1 MPAETARNV
10 SLTAG
15 AAARSAP
22 EGVLQELGSGVQG
35 ISSPEARARLARFG
49 PNAVGVES
57 RSLRAI
63 VVEQARNGINLLLAG
78 AGVLTIATGDLVDG
92 AIILVLIAL
101 NVGLSI
107 VQEYRAEKALSALR
121 ALLPL
126 HCRALRDG
134 AVASVPANELVPG
147 DVVLIRGGDL
157 VPADMRL
164 LESDLLEVNQATLT
178 GESVPQTKT
187 PAPVTAGA
195 AIGWTDIVFAGTVVV
210 GGEGKG
216 VVITTGATTQFG
228 VTAALVKAVHA
239 ASDFQ
244 VNLTHFAAFLLRFG
258 ILLAAAVFISNA
270 LLGRGI
276 LVSLTLALALALGVV
291 PEALPAV
298 TATTLALGAGA
309 LARKKVLVR
318 RLAAVEDLS
327 VVDTLCIDKTGTIT
341 ENRTSVVGSW
351 SLVPEQALLE
361 SALLCTS
368 FPEKGVSVVDDAVI
382 DASSAV
388 DRETI
393 AGLSRRVVMRFTPDT
408 KRMCVLA
415 ERPEG
420 HEVISKG
427 AAAVILERSTRIR
440 TAQGDEPLDGDQRR
454 LVEGELQ
461 RLQNA
466 GGRVLAVALKAAPQD
481 GGEGDI
487 DSDLTLLGLLSMSD
501 PPRPGAAAAL
511 NDATGLGVEVKIVTG
526 DARSRA
532 SALARQIGIE
542 VPEDAI
548 VAAAELNAGHAVAAA
563 RRGRIFAEV
572 VPADKF
578 RLVQILQHMGRHV
591 AVTGDGV
598 NDAPA
603 LQTADVGIALNSGT
617 DATKGAADLILLQDD
632 LRVMVDGI
640 KEGRRTFT
648 NINRYL
654 LYTMVSN
661 FANVIIVAVASF
673 FLNFLPLLPDQV
685 LLLNVLA
692 DLPMLAIVTDVVS
705 SRDVATPRR
714 WDIHRLVELAVFLG
728 LVNALF
734 AFGLLRFVG
743 GRSPEIVHA
752 AWFLFLGTTALV
764 ILFAVRTEDW
774 FWKRPWPSVPLVGA
788 LGAALLVTV
797 ALVVLPPAQAIFHF
811 GKLSLLELLGIGAYS
826 IAYLVVADVL
836 HTSFYKA
843 QPALVGLSAS
853 RRRGQVHVEAS
864 PVATPAQGAAGRDSP
879 SEL

>member
-1 MPAETARNV
+1 MPIETSPNV
-10 SLTAG
+10 SVTAS
-15 AAARSAP
+15 AAAAAAP
-22 EGVLQELGSGVQG
+22 DGVLHELGSGLQG
-35 ISSPEARARLARFG
+35 ISSQEARARLTRFG

-92 AIILVLIAL
+92 AIILVLITL

-107 VQEYRAEKALSALR
+107 VQEYRAERALEALR

-134 AVASVPANELVPG
+134 TAASVLAGDLVPG
-147 DVVLIRGGDL
+147 DIVMIRAGDM
-157 VPADMRL
+157 VPADLRL
-164 LESDLLEVNQATLT
+164 LEADGLEVNQATLT

-187 PAPVTAGA
+187 PASVTGSA
-195 AIGWTDIVFAGTVVV
+195 AIAWTDIVFAGTVVV

-216 VVITTGATTQFG
+216 VVIATGATTQFG
-228 VTAALVKAVHA
+228 ETAALVKGVHA

-244 VNLTHFAAFLLRFG
+244 VNLTHFAGFLLRFG

-298 TATTLALGAGA
+298 TATTLALGAAA

-318 RLAAVEDLS
+318 RLASVEDLS
-327 VVDTLCIDKTGTIT
+327 VIDTLCIDKTGTIT
-341 ENRTSVVGSW
+341 ENRTSVVRSW
-351 SLVPEQALLE
+351 ALVPEQVLLE
-361 SALLCTS
+361 AAVLCTS
-368 FPEKGVSVVDDAVI
+368 FPEKGVSVIDDAVI
-382 DASSAV
+382 DASSGIDLKDVA
-388 DRETI
+388 R
-393 AGLSRRVVMRFTPDT
+393 LNRRVVMRFSPET
-408 KRMCVLA
+408 KRMCVLVD
-415 ERPEG
+415 RPDGGEL
-420 HEVISKG
+420 ICKG

-440 TAQGDEPLDGDQRR
+440 TTQGDLPLDADQRNV
-454 LVEGELQ
+454 VESELQ
-461 RLQNA
+461 RMQEV
-466 GGRVLAVALKAAPQD
+466 GGRVLAVALKAEPPD
-481 GGEGDI
+481 TNEGEL
-487 DSDLTLLGLLSMSD
+487 DSELTLLGLLSMSD

-511 NDATGLGVEVKIVTG
+511 SDATGLGVEVKIVTG

-532 SALARQIGIE
+532 AALARQIGLD

-548 VAAAELNAGHAVAAA
+548 VAAAELNGGQAESAA

-578 RLVQILQHMGRHV
+578 HLVQILQHLGRHV

-617 DATKGAADLILLQDD
+617 DATKGAADLVLLKDD
-632 LRVMVDGI
+632 LPVIVDGI

-705 SRDVATPRR
+705 SKDLATPRR
-714 WDIHRLVELAVFLG
+714 WDIHRLVELAIFLG

-734 AFGLLRFVG
+734 AFGLLRFIG
-743 GRSPEIVHA
+743 GRSPEVIHA

-774 FWKRPWPSVPLVGA
+774 FWKRPWPSVPLLGA
-788 LGAALLVTV
+788 LGAAQVVTV
-797 ALVVLPPAQAIFHF
+797 ALVVLPPSQALFHF
-811 GKLSLLELLGIGAYS
+811 GTLSLAELLGIGAYA
-826 IAYLVVADVL
+826 IAYLVVANVL

-843 QPALVGLSAS
+843 LLAVQNRTVL
-853 RRRGQVHVEAS
+853 RRTS
-864 PVATPAQGAAGRDSP
+864 P
-879 SEL
+879 

>member
-1 MPAETARNV
+1 MT
-10 SLTAG
+10 
-15 AAARSAP
+15 AAAAAASAP
-22 EGVLQELGSGVQG
+22 EGVLRELGSGLQG
-35 ISSPEARARLARFG
+35 ISTQDARARLARFG

-92 AIILVLIAL
+92 AIILVLITL
-101 NVGLSI
+101 NIGLSI
-107 VQEYRAEKALSALR
+107 VQEYRAEKALEALR

-126 HCRALRDG
+126 RCRGLRDA
-134 AVASVPANELVPG
+134 AVASILASELVPG
-147 DVVLIRGGDL
+147 DIVLVRGGDL
-157 VPADMRL
+157 VPADLRL
-164 LESDLLEVNQATLT
+164 LEADGLEVNQATLT

-187 PAPVTAGA
+187 PAPVTGSA
-195 AIGWTDIVFAGTVVV
+195 AIAWTDIVFAGTVVV

-216 VVITTGATTQFG
+216 VVIATGSTTQFG
-228 VTAALVKAVHA
+228 ETASLVKGVHA

-244 VNLTHFAAFLLRFG
+244 VNLTHFATFLLRFG
-258 ILLAAAVFISNA
+258 LLLAAAVFISNA
-270 LLGRGI
+270 FLGRGI
-276 LVSLTLALALALGVV
+276 LVSLTLALALALGIV

-298 TATTLALGAGA
+298 TATTLALGAAA

-327 VVDTLCIDKTGTIT
+327 VIDTLCIDKTGTIT

-351 SLVPEQALLE
+351 ALVPTPVLLE
-361 SALLCTS
+361 AAVLCTS
-368 FPEKGVSVVDDAVI
+368 FPEKGVSVIDDAVI
-382 DASSAV
+382 DASS
-388 DRETI
+388 
-393 AGLSRRVVMRFTPDT
+393 GLDLKDLVRLNRKVVMRFSPDT

-415 ERPEG
+415 YRPDGGEL
-420 HEVISKG
+420 ISKG
-427 AAAVILERSTRIR
+427 AAAVILTRSTRIR
-440 TAQGDEPLDGDQRR
+440 TPQGDLPLDADQ
-454 LVEGELQ
+454 LKVVEAELQ
-461 RLQNA
+461 RLQDA
-466 GGRVLAVALKAAPQD
+466 GGRVLAVALKAEPQD
-481 GGEGDI
+481 GRERAL

-511 NDATGLGVEVKIVTG
+511 SDATALGVEVKIVTG

-532 SALARQIGIE
+532 SALARQIGLD
-542 VPEDAI
+542 VPEDEI
-548 VAAAELNAGHAVAAA
+548 VAAAELNSGQAESAAL
-563 RRGRIFAEV
+563 RGRIFAEV

-578 RLVQILQHMGRHV
+578 HLVQILQRLGRHV

-617 DATKGAADLILLQDD
+617 DATKGAADLVLLKDD
-632 LRVMVDGI
+632 LPVIVDGI
-640 KEGRRTFT
+640 REGRRTFT

-705 SRDVATPRR
+705 SKDLATPRH
-714 WDIHRLVELAVFLG
+714 WDIHRLVELSIFLG

-734 AFGLLRFVG
+734 AFGLLRFLG
-743 GRSPEIVHA
+743 GRSPAVVHA
-752 AWFLFLGTTALV
+752 AWFLFLGTTALL

-774 FWKRPWPSVPLVGA
+774 FWKRPWPSVPLLGA
-788 LGAALLVTV
+788 LAAAQIVTV
-797 ALVVLPPAQAIFHF
+797 GLVLLPPAQALFHF
-811 GKLSLLELLGIGAYS
+811 GNLSVAEVLGIGAYS
-826 IAYLVVADVL
+826 IAYLMAADLL
-836 HTSFYKA
+836 HTTYHRMQSN
-843 QPALVGLSAS
+843 LSGLHGRRS
-853 RRRGQVHVEAS
+853 RDQRPRREDRTES
-864 PVATPAQGAAGRDSP
+864 AAGP
-879 SEL
+879 VGHQT